1 MGLVSR
7 LGKRLRNRGKHR
19 YAYHVLRDA
28 REAIAALVRPR
39 PSDKRG
45 GAARNTS
52 LVDLVHL
59 I

>member
-28 REAIAALVRPR
+28 REAIAALVRP
-39 PSDKRG
+39 SDKRGG

>member
-28 REAIAALVRPR
+28 REAIAALVRP
-39 PSDKRG
+39 SDKRG